1 MLISWILSQSQILF
15 DFFYWFAVNDQPFT
29 TRDKLIPKKLM
40 QNSFSFSMLWEC
52 SSIPW
57 TQNVNRTS
65 IRRSENVLDVFW
77 TYYISSIYALCL
89 GCNLDVFITFLATIF
104 SDHKRFLKIYRPLMF
119 FQRSSWKF
127 LKISKIITFIY
138 KSHQIF
144 LSTHILL
151 LENDSIFEN
160 TISAYAHWQSK
171 KLILWR

>member
-65 IRRSENVLDVFW
+65 IRRSEDVLDVFW

-89 GCNLDVFITFLATIF
+89 GCNLDIFITFLATIF
-104 SDHKRFLKIYRPLMF
+104 SDHKRFLKIYRLLMC

-127 LKISKIITFIY
+127 LKISKSHHFHLQ
-138 KSHQIF
+138 KSSNFSFNSYFTSWKWQ
-144 LSTHILL
+144 HIWKHHFGLCPL
-151 LENDSIFEN
+151 
-160 TISAYAHWQSK
+160 TV
-171 KLILWR
+171 